1 MKVKKIKIGIRDFD
15 EALNEAAKTA
25 KAAAAGKKVKGKGRR
40 LFFTRPE
47 ALRRFLTPKKLELI
61 RLIRRRHPASIN
73 ELAAIAHRDFKRVY
87 QDIRSLSDAGLIDL
101 AKNGGRKTAPR
112 VADEVRLEIVV

>member
-1 MKVKKIKIGIRDFD
+1 
-15 EALNEAAKTA
+15 
-25 KAAAAGKKVKGKGRR
+25 
-40 LFFTRPE
+40 
-47 ALRRFLTPKKLELI
+47 LI
-61 RLIRRRHPASIN
+61 RKRQPDSIN
-73 ELAAIAHRDFKRVY
+73 ELAVLAHRDFKRVY